1 MGTPREKMA
10 KVDGRQ
16 QSYEDM
22 VSRDEA
28 IQLFHS
34 LCRVMEYMWRCRGGL
49 SLSIQYIGLLYSIS
63 I

>member
-28 IQLFHS
+28 IQLFRAIVGDKS
-34 LCRVMEYMWRCRGGL
+34 K
-49 SLSIQYIGLLYSIS
+49 I
-63 I
+63 